1 MVINKDGLIS
11 EEVKQNEITEDIID
25 NSNSNLDLDD
35 SSDEIVSMTSEQLHQ
50 LEQSVQ
56 LDKLNPLEQSTQPE
70 HPNQLGQPTQLEQ
83 LYPLE
88 QSVQLEQSEQQEL
101 PEEQPEQKETVETN
115 CLALTVRKNY
125 NLSIVKNGFF
135 TTLRVSWKVAISTFI
150 LNIIK
155 LFF

>member
-11 EEVKQNEITEDIID
+11 EEVKQNEITEDIIN

-50 LEQSVQ
+50 IEQSSQ
-56 LDKLNPLEQSTQPE
+56 SEQ
-70 HPNQLGQPTQLEQ
+70 PNQ
-83 LYPLE
+83 LE

>member
-11 EEVKQNEITEDIID
+11 EEVKQNEITEDIIY

-50 LEQSVQ
+50 IEQSVQ

-70 HPNQLGQPTQLEQ
+70 QPNQLG
-83 LYPLE
+83 
-88 QSVQLEQSEQQEL
+88 QSVQLEQSQQQEL

>member
-50 LEQSVQ
+50 IEQSVQ

>member
-50 LEQSVQ
+50 IEQSVQ

-83 LYPLE
+83 LYQLG

>member
-50 LEQSVQ
+50 IEQSSQ
-56 LDKLNPLEQSTQPE
+56 SEQ
-70 HPNQLGQPTQLEQ
+70 PNQLG
-83 LYPLE
+83 

>member
-50 LEQSVQ
+50 IEQSVQ

-70 HPNQLGQPTQLEQ
+70 HPNQLGQ
-83 LYPLE
+83 
-88 QSVQLEQSEQQEL
+88 SVQLEQQEL